1 MCITCIFVVKETAGT
16 PAKKKATNKKP
27 EKVKEEDLDNSEDSF
42 DGGDDEEGFNDS
54 ISDGFDDM
62 EEIPLETTVAKP
74 ISKVPTKTHS
84 KAVIIY
90 NLPS

>member
-42 DGGDDEEGFNDS
+42 DDGDDEEGFNDS
-54 ISDGFDDM
+54 CDGFDDM